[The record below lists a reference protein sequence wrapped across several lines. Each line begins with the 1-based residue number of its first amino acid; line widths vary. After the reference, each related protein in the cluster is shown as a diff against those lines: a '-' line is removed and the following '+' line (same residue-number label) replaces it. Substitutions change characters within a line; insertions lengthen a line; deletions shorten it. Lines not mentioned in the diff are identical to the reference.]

1 MQTLFPPI
9 EPYDSG
15 MLQVDDIHTLYW
27 EQSGNP
33 QGIPVIFLHGGPGY
47 GASPKS
53 RQFFDPAYYRIIV
66 FDQRGAGRS
75 HPLGEI
81 NQNTTPL
88 LIEDI
93 EKLRTLLGINKW
105 ILFGGSWGST
115 LALAY
120 AEYHPSRCI
129 GLILRGIFLCRPQEI
144 KWFFNGM
151 KNIFPEVWARFSN
164 YIPVAERDDLLAAY
178 KKRTLDPNPEIYLPA
193 CKEYFRYEL
202 SQSML
207 NPSSEEIEEICKDE
221 IAAIGL
227 ARSELHYFS
236 NKIFLE
242 ENQLLRDIQKIR
254 HLPCIIVH
262 GRYDVICPVTTAFD
276 LVKEWPEAEFHLI
289 QLGGHATSD
298 PEILK
303 ALMAATE
310 KAKNWK

>member
-1 MQTLFPPI
+1 MQTLFPPL
-9 EPYDSG
+9 ESYDSG
-15 MLQVDDIHTLYW
+15 MLQVDEIHTLYW

-47 GASPKS
+47 GSSPKS

-75 HPLGEI
+75 RPLGEMK
-81 NQNTTPL
+81 NNTTPL
-88 LIEDI
+88 LIKDM
-93 EKLRTLLGINKW
+93 EKLRVLLDIDKW

-120 AEYHPSRCI
+120 AEDHPTRCI

-144 KWFFNGM
+144 NWFFNGM
-151 KNIFPEVWARFSN
+151 KNVFPEIWERFAN
-164 YIPVAERDDLLAAY
+164 YIPIAEREDLLAAY
-178 KKRTLDPNPEIYLPA
+178 RKRVLDSDSEVYLPA

-207 NPSSEEIEEICKDE
+207 NPTLEEIETICTDE

-227 ARSELHYFS
+227 ARSEVHYFS
-236 NKIFLE
+236 NNIFLE
-242 ENQLLRDIQKIR
+242 DNQLLRDIHKIR

-262 GRYDVICPVTTAFD
+262 GRYDIICPIISAFD
-276 LVKEWPEAEFHLI
+276 LIKEWPEAEFNLI
-289 QLGGHATSD
+289 QLGGHSASD

-303 ALMAATE
+303 ALMKATE
-310 KAKNWK
+310 KAKKWI